1 MPLLSD
7 VRKIFLKVS
16 QEIQLT
22 KGNLITVLPVV
33 KKEYFV
39 SLDLWLNT
47 HSGQRRNVFLM
58 TTKDM
63 TKSTGIHV
71 LGLWITP
78 GNRLQIVATVN
89 GETEG
94 YFHTV
99 LETETWVEINVE
111 QALVDDKVWEFF
123 TMLNNS
129 FTFSTSIKSGLIKL

>member
-16 QEIQLT
+16 QEIPLS
-22 KGNLITVLPVV
+22 KGNLLTTLPVV

-63 TKSTGIHV
+63 TKSTGIHI
-71 LGLWITP
+71 LGFWITP
-78 GNRLQIVATVN
+78 GDRLQIVAFVK
-89 GETEG
+89 G
-94 YFHTV
+94 
-99 LETETWVEINVE
+99 WV
-111 QALVDDKVWEFF
+111 WF
-123 TMLNNS
+123 TNCFLTGNS
-129 FTFSTSIKSGLIKL
+129 TRLITANHGCN

>member
-99 LETETWVEINVE
+99 LETETWENILTRKEAWDHEIKKY
-111 QALVDDKVWEFF
+111 A
-123 TMLNNS
+123 
-129 FTFSTSIKSGLIKL
+129 